1 MTTIPGE
8 MDAAVIEQPGQ
19 MVMRKTAI
27 PTASGDDVLV
37 RIEACGVCGT
47 DFHIFGGHVPNVTFP
62 IIAGHE
68 AVGRVVDTGELA
80 DEALRGLRVLVEGKA
95 GTGFTRDG
103 AYAEYL
109 TVPRSQVTPIPDT
122 LDAVE
127 ATLIDPLAC
136 AIHAV
141 HRANVPDGASV
152 VVVGQGSSGLCVL
165 QALKALTTARVAVID
180 RHDDRLDL
188 ARQFGAEIAL
198 HSVRDNVEAG
208 IRDWN
213 DGALADC
220 AIEVT
225 GKEGGAQVALSAVRP
240 RGRLV
245 VYGVFD
251 GLVSIDLT
259 AVTLN
264 EIEIVGAVGSPG
276 TYPLA
281 LELAAARRVNLIPIV
296 SRIISLGELPALFA
310 PSGQG
315 SAERKTVMTF
325 A

>member
-1 MTTIPGE
+1 
-8 MDAAVIEQPGQ
+8 MDAVIIERPGT
-19 MVMRKTAI
+19 MVLQKTGI
-27 PTASGDDVLV
+27 PVASGDEVLV
-37 RIEACGVCGT
+37 RVEACGVCGT

-68 AVGRVVDTGELA
+68 AVGRVIETGELV
-80 DEALRGLRVLVEGKA
+80 EEPLTGLRVVVEGKA
-95 GTGFTRDG
+95 GTGFTRNG

-109 TVPRSQVTPIPDT
+109 TVPRSQVTPVPDN
-122 LDAVE
+122 LDAVGG
-127 ATLIDPLAC
+127 TLIDPLAC

-141 HRANVPDGASV
+141 HRANIADGQSV

-180 RHDDRLDL
+180 RHDDRLQL
-188 ARQFGAEIAL
+188 ARQFGAELAL
-198 HSVRDNVEAG
+198 HGKRDDVDAA

-213 DGALADC
+213 RGELADC
-220 AIEVT
+220 VIEVT
-225 GKEGGAQVALSAVRP
+225 GKAGGAQLALSVVRP
-240 RGRLV
+240 QGRMV

-251 GLVSIDLT
+251 GLVPLDLT

-264 EIEIVGAVGSPG
+264 EIEIAGAVGSPG

-281 LELAAARRVNLIPIV
+281 VELAGAGRVDLVPII
-296 SRIISLGELPALFA
+296 SRIIALPDLPEFFA

-315 SAERKTVMTF
+315 ATERKAVVTF
-325 A
+325 E